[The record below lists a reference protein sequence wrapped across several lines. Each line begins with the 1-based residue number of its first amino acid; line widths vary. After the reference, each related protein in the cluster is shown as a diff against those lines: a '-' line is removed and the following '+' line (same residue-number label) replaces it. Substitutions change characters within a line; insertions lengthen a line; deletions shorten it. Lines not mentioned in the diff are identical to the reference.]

1 MDGPHMTIAP
11 TIVNDTPLKQDPPAS
26 AVKPTVQTSANLHL
40 ESAAPHQEHAD
51 HQEPVEAHEALEH
64 HEHRPWNP
72 LTLLCILAV
81 IFMLNWSQDVIIPV
95 MIGVLLSYALSPIV
109 NFLEDL
115 HIPRA
120 LGAAALLLSILG
132 GIGTMG
138 YRLSDDAT
146 SLIETL
152 PEAAE
157 NFRRALRDT
166 KGNSVGALENLQL
179 AVEELQLAAED
190 GDSEQELPDGVTVVQ
205 IEEPRL
211 NIQEYLRLGTMSA
224 LAVAGQAGV
233 VLFLVFF
240 LLTAGDTFR
249 RKLIKIAGPT
259 FAKKKITLQ
268 LLNEITDQIQRYL
281 LVQMATSILVGVATW
296 LVFLWIGL
304 ENAAIWGIA
313 AAVFNT
319 IPYLGP
325 VVVTGGTAIVAFLQF
340 ESIGMAALVAGVSL
354 LITSLE
360 GFLLTPWLVGR
371 ASRMNPVAVFIAVLF
386 WGWLWGV
393 WGLLLGLP
401 IIMTIKAICDRVEDL
416 QPVGEMLG
424 E

>member
-1 MDGPHMTIAP
+1 MLYWA
-11 TIVNDTPLKQDPPAS
+11 Q
-26 AVKPTVQTSANLHL
+26 
-40 ESAAPHQEHAD
+40 
-51 HQEPVEAHEALEH
+51 PV
-64 HEHRPWNP
+64 
-72 LTLLCILAV
+72 
-81 IFMLNWSQDVIIPV
+81 FIPV
-95 MIGVLLSYALSPIV
+95 MVGVLLSYALSPLV
-109 NFLEDL
+109 NFLEEL

-120 LGAAALLLSILG
+120 LGAALLLLSILG

-138 YRLSDDAT
+138 YRLSDDAA

-157 NFRRALRDT
+157 NFGRALRETND
-166 KGNSVGALENLQL
+166 NSVGALENLQL
-179 AVEELQLAAED
+179 AVAELQRAAVENA
-190 GDSEQELPDGVTVVQ
+190 GQEAEVPDGVTRVQ
-205 IEEPRL
+205 IEQPTVDIR
-211 NIQEYLRLGTMSA
+211 QYVTLGTIGV
-224 LAVAGQAGV
+224 LTVAGQIGV

-249 RKLIKIAGPT
+249 RKLVKIAGPT
-259 FAKKKITLQ
+259 FTRKKITLQ

-296 LVFLWIGL
+296 LVFVWIGL

-313 AAVFNT
+313 AAVCNT

-340 ESIGMAALVAGVSL
+340 ESIGMAALVAGLSL

-371 ASRMNPVAVFIAVLF
+371 ASRMNAVAVFVGVLF

-401 IIMTIKAICDRVEDL
+401 IIMTVKAICDRVEDL
-416 QPVGEMLG
+416 KPVGEMLG